1 MISILAYIGIS
12 IPAFWLGLMLI
23 IVFALNLH
31 WLPSN
36 GMRTVGVKSVFD
48 VAKHLILPGIV
59 LSIGNI
65 QYLLGI
71 FVPIQ
76 LVS

>member
-1 MISILAYIGIS
+1 MGTSFVLSVLVAIPLGLWSGMKKNKMTDQVISILAYIGIS

-48 VAKHLILPGIV
+48 V
-59 LSIGNI
+59 
-65 QYLLGI
+65 
-71 FVPIQ
+71 
-76 LVS
+76 